1 MGAVTDKIRE
11 RLGIP
16 AGANYVVLFDQAAHL
31 DWDWI
36 EPFNQ
41 YFLKAYSGQGVNG
54 ALQSALALLSGNGSA
69 IGPYYYSVC
78 EMGYL
83 QKFVSYQA
91 QQGNDVVTAIRRA
104 GASLRIVGGGI
115 TSPDNLVCSGEAFIR
130 NYLLGKLWLK
140 QTFPETLPLRHCWIP
155 DDFGQDPELPV
166 VVQALGMTSVAFWR
180 LPQTNIQLCDTL
192 LENGLDFFWQ
202 ASDRGSKVY
211 AHWLQGGYGQGKKIS
226 DGDVIANINSY
237 LESNSVNQSAI
248 PPYSG
253 APTNYAYVPIDDDF
267 MMPVSGLLGDMKTWN
282 GSDNGYLY
290 TGTYAVAA
298 SFDDFAALALDYSLD
313 NPGSVQT
320 VRYNGTPYWTGYY
333 MSRPAMKI
341 LHYDAVR
348 ALLSA
353 EVFGLLAAPGNF
365 LDPGFRQRLMQVW
378 TDFMPSTHHDYV
390 CGTANDEV
398 YQLEQLP
405 LLRLAHRESRQ
416 VARAALEAL
425 ASAIAYTQADSNPVV
440 VANPAGVPCD
450 GIVELTGPV
459 PAGVHGVQFGS
470 APATIVQPTHEGGAV
485 FLAPVASLGY
495 ATGYFTTAP
504 GTIPVAASVAPATSG
519 QATYT
524 LKNQYLTVVI
534 DEACNWGIASI
545 QDQHGN
551 SLLKPNGIGND
562 LVFYADQGDIYQ
574 FGNEVG
580 QSGFGP
586 ETFNWVVKGQG
597 LGATVLEQGPVRVR
611 VLTTVRAEPKSGGS
625 PQTYMREYMLVSGE
639 PFLRMKTTGAANPG
653 YSIMTAFPLA
663 RPVGSITHGTA
674 CHWTDVQPYEGWS
687 RPVFRATHRF
697 VLPLDGSRLLGAIYH
712 RDVPA
717 WAFTDAGV
725 LIGCLLR
732 NTRGRNTH
740 GAVGTDFGTHT
751 LEYAFRVF
759 DGLGDPATG
768 QPLNEALRYTMPP
781 AATVPV
787 WTSATASAPTLPE
800 SGFLASIE
808 SPAVILAAKPG
819 DVDPGALVLRLY
831 QPTNGPRDLSVS
843 LGAGPPSRVTA
854 VTALE
859 DPIPDPIA
867 PRVVIDDN
875 IVRVGATTAL
885 STIAITSATE
895 PGG

>member
-1 MGAVTDKIRE
+1 MIAVQSNVVAIVSVACPSRPVDRAIGSRIIQEGSMGVVTDKIRK

-16 AGANYVVLFDQAAHL
+16 AGAKYVVLFDQAAHL

-36 EPFNQ
+36 EPFNE
-41 YFLKAYSGQGVNG
+41 YFLKAYSDHGVNG
-54 ALQSALALLSGNGSA
+54 ALQSALTLLSGNGSG

-91 QQGNDVVTAIRRA
+91 QQGNDVVAAIRKA
-104 GASLRIVGGGI
+104 GASFRIVGGGI
-115 TSPDNLVCSGEAFIR
+115 TSPDNLVCAGEAFIR

-140 QTFPETLPLRHCWIP
+140 QTFPELLPLKHCWIP

-180 LPQTNIQLCDTL
+180 LPLTNSAAVQRAARKRRRFL
-192 LENGLDFFWQ
+192 LAGF
-202 ASDRGSKVY
+202 
-211 AHWLQGGYGQGKKIS
+211 GQGIEGLCALAAGRVRQGKNIDR
-226 DGDVIANINSY
+226 DGDVIANINTF
-237 LESNSVNQSAI
+237 LESNSVNGSAI

-253 APTNYAYVPIDDDF
+253 APTNYVYVPIDDDF
-267 MMPVSGLLGDMKTWN
+267 MMPVSDLLGDMKTWN
-282 GSDNGYLY
+282 GSDNGYRY

-298 SFDDFAALALDYSLD
+298 SFDDFAALVLDYSLD

-320 VRYNGTPYWTGYY
+320 VKYNGTPYWTGYY

-341 LHYDAVR
+341 LHYDAAR

-353 EVFGLLAAPGNF
+353 EVFGLLASSGNF
-365 LDPGFRQRLMQVW
+365 LDPVFRGRLMQAW

-405 LLRLAHRESRQ
+405 LLRLACQESRQ
-416 VARAALEAL
+416 VAQSALEAL
-425 ASAIAYTQADSNPVV
+425 ASAIAYTQSDSSPVV
-440 VANPAGVPCD
+440 VANPAGVPYD
-450 GIVELTGPV
+450 GIVELTGPP
-459 PAGVHGVQFGS
+459 PAGVQGVQFGS
-470 APATIVQPTHEGGAV
+470 EATTNIVQPSYEGGAV

-495 ATGYFTTAP
+495 VTGYFTSAP
-504 GTIPVAASVAPATSG
+504 GTIAVAATVAPGTSG
-519 QATYT
+519 QVTYT

-534 DEACNWGIASI
+534 DEASNWGIASI
-545 QDQHGN
+545 QDAHGN
-551 SLLKPNGIGND
+551 ALLKPNSIGND

-574 FGNEVG
+574 FGNEDG
-580 QSGFGP
+580 QYGLRP
-586 ETFNWVVKGQG
+586 ETFNLVVKGPG

-611 VLTTVRAEPKSGGS
+611 VLTTVRAERKGEGP
-625 PQTYMREYMLVSGE
+625 PQMFTREYILVSGE

-653 YSIMTAFPLA
+653 YSIMAAFPLA
-663 RPVGSITHGTA
+663 RPADSITHGTA

-687 RPVFRATHRF
+687 RPIFRATHRF

-732 NTRGRNTH
+732 NTKGRNTH
-740 GAVGTDFGTHT
+740 GAVGTDFATHT

-787 WTSATASAPTLPE
+787 WTSATASGPTLPE
-800 SGFLASIE
+800 SGFWRAS
-808 SPAVILAAKPG
+808 KPQG
-819 DVDPGALVLRLY
+819 
-831 QPTNGPRDLSVS
+831 
-843 LGAGPPSRVTA
+843 
-854 VTALE
+854 
-859 DPIPDPIA
+859 
-867 PRVVIDDN
+867 
-875 IVRVGATTAL
+875 
-885 STIAITSATE
+885 
-895 PGG
+895 